1 VSIYVNYYNKID
13 TTKKGLN
20 YAQISIS
27 FPHNK
32 IKSEVKILIK
42 ELYTERLFLRKMTTS
57 DSESLFKIWSDPEV
71 TKFMNINSFNNIS
84 QAKEMINLLDKLS
97 QEKRAIRYSIIELE
111 SNQIIGS
118 CGYNSIDFENAKVE
132 IGYDISKAYWGKGYA
147 PEAISS
153 LIEYA
158 FNSLNINRI
167 EAKVEPENINSI
179 KVLRKLNF
187 TFEGTMRKC
196 EKSNGKFID
205 LSLYSKLVTD

>member
-1 VSIYVNYYNKID
+1 M
-13 TTKKGLN
+13 
-20 YAQISIS
+20 
-27 FPHNK
+27 
-32 IKSEVKILIK
+32 IK

-132 IGYDISKAYWGKGYA
+132 IGYDISKVYWGKGYA